1 LALDKDKI
9 KEFLTVDDIKKILK
23 DLGSD
28 LSKSNKL
35 IFQTVCHSGSKHKLY
50 YYEDSKMFHCYTDCG
65 DSFDI
70 YELIIRAKR
79 EKGYEYSFYQAV
91 QYVATLTGKIFF
103 SDSIFEQINTELI
116 DDWEWINRF
125 ENKKKQNIKLPV
137 YDKRV
142 MDLFLHLPHEA
153 WLNEG
158 ISIETMEKFNICY
171 YIRENCI
178 VIPHYDINKN
188 LVGLRRRSLKQED
201 IDAGR
206 KYMPLTIEN
215 KLYNHPTLFNLY
227 GLHKTKDAIK
237 RLRKVAIFEGEK
249 SVLKCEDY
257 YGENNFSV
265 ATCSSNIS
273 DFQRDLLLSLGIE
286 ECFICYDKQFEDPNS
301 EEAYEYA
308 EKLLK
313 LARKFVP
320 YVKTYILWDNMG
332 LLDYKDAPVDKGKK
346 SLETL
351 MKYKIEIKTFSE
363 VEK

>member
-9 KEFLTVDDIKKILK
+9 KESLTVDDIKKILK

-28 LSKSNKL
+28 LSKSDKL
-35 IFQTVCHSGSKHKLY
+35 IFQTVCHNGCKHKLY
-50 YYEDSKMFHCYTDCG
+50 YYEDSKLFHCYTDCG

-79 EKGYEYSFYQAV
+79 EKGYEFRFNQAV
-91 QYVATLTGKIFF
+91 QYVASLTGKAFY
-103 SDSIFEQINTELI
+103 SESIFDQINNELI

-125 ENKKKQNIKLPV
+125 KKKGKQNIKLPV

-153 WLNEG
+153 WLDEG

-171 YIRENCI
+171 YIREDRI
-178 VIPHYDINKN
+178 VIPHYDIDGN
-188 LVGLRRRSLKQED
+188 LVGLRGRAMKQED

-206 KYMPLTIEN
+206 KYMPLIIEN
-215 KLYNHPTLFNLY
+215 KLYNHPTMFNLY

-257 YGENNFSV
+257 YSDNNFSV
-265 ATCSSNIS
+265 ATCSSFIS

-286 ECFICYDKQFEDPNS
+286 ECFIGYDKQFVDPKS

-313 LARKFVP
+313 LAQKFVP
-320 YVKTYILWDNMG
+320 YVKTYILWDDMG
-332 LLDYKDAPVDKGKK
+332 LLDFKDAPVDKGKET
-346 SLETL
+346 LETL
-351 MKYKIEIKTFSE
+351 MKRKYE
-363 VEK
+363 VSTIREVNI